1 METILSTFDSDNI
14 AGKNLWVDL
23 HEYGGMFVGEI
34 IIPGMNSEQIK
45 ATSVDIKFDDVD
57 LESGWWKT
65 GLRESDE
72 AFKDRI
78 KRIVSRLKEMAA
90 QFDDE
95 YTICLITHGL
105 VLNAVFT
112 ILNNCELLYNSI
124 IS

>member
-1 METILSTFDSDNI
+1 MEAILSAFDSDYI
-14 AGKNLWVDL
+14 AAKNLWVDL
-23 HEYGGMFVGEI
+23 HEFGGLFVDEI

-45 ATSVDIKFDDVD
+45 AISVDIKFED
-57 LESGWWKT
+57 LDLDSGWWKT

-95 YTICLITHGL
+95 YTIALITHGF

-124 IS
+124 IY